1 MSAMMTARLMAV
13 VALAVLGTAQIAS
26 AQLRLG
32 GLNLEGTVEGG
43 IRYFI
48 DEPKESRKG
57 KLEEYRDLSQ
67 GLFAPRLDLRL
78 FRPDESYSVDFSG
91 RNIGREDQEFSLG
104 AGRLG
109 LWQFG
114 FDWDQT
120 PHIFSTNTRLLATER
135 TRGEFVLPTTRP
147 NLNTYNGASRHET
160 GMRTDTAR
168 LSFLLTPTPDLE
180 LKAEYTLID
189 KDGDRPMGMA
199 FGSPG
204 GNFFEIL
211 EPIEQKIHDFRLR
224 GTLSRE
230 QWQLQFGYTLS
241 VFENSVTSLIA
252 DNPCRGLAGSVVTG
266 AGCGA
271 TDGGAAAPS
280 RGRTALAPDNMAHS
294 INLAGGVSLPMRT
307 RVTANL
313 GYSLRLQ
320 NADFLPHTINPA
332 LTSPPLLQRSLNG
345 NVQTILLNLNATSRP
360 ISPLTLSAKYRLY
373 DLHDLSDQVSSTGT
387 VVNDRTV
394 SSPRRSSVWDYSRQ
408 NFDGDARWQLF
419 RPLALT
425 LGGGWERW
433 HRNQHREAR
442 LTDEAT
448 GKAAIDATPV
458 DWILAR
464 LTYRPSFRRVYQY
477 HTEAHAEH
485 SVNEEDPSF
494 DTQKQSQSLVKFDE
508 GSRNR
513 HRVDVL
519 FQLTP
524 TEFFTV
530 TPTASYYT
538 DDYIDSDLG
547 LQKGTGW
554 SAGIDLNWTPFER
567 VAISA
572 GYMHERIEQG
582 MRSRFRPTVGG
593 VIADFESFD
602 WISWNIDTIDTI
614 HAGVKATL
622 IPKVL
627 DLTLGGN
634 YSSSVGRI
642 ETRNPAAPSEST
654 TANQL
659 SAQAKPMPAFEDTLL
674 RLDTKLTYHFAK
686 AWSASLGYVFESL
699 VSHDWRTD
707 RLNPFIP
714 GISSIWLGDDQRNY
728 AAHIVGA
735 TLAYR
740 FK

>member
-1 MSAMMTARLMAV
+1 
-13 VALAVLGTAQIAS
+13 
-26 AQLRLG
+26 
-32 GLNLEGTVEGG
+32 
-43 IRYFI
+43 
-48 DEPKESRKG
+48 
-57 KLEEYRDLSQ
+57 
-67 GLFAPRLDLRL
+67 
-78 FRPDESYSVDFSG
+78 
-91 RNIGREDQEFSLG
+91 
-104 AGRLG
+104 
-109 LWQFG
+109 
-114 FDWDQT
+114 
-120 PHIFSTNTRLLATER
+120 
-135 TRGEFVLPTTRP
+135 
-147 NLNTYNGASRHET
+147 
-160 GMRTDTAR
+160 
-168 LSFLLTPTPDLE
+168 
-180 LKAEYTLID
+180 
-189 KDGDRPMGMA
+189 
-199 FGSPG
+199 
-204 GNFFEIL
+204 
-211 EPIEQKIHDFRLR
+211 
-224 GTLSRE
+224 
-230 QWQLQFGYTLS
+230 
-241 VFENSVTSLIA
+241 
-252 DNPCRGLAGSVVTG
+252 
-266 AGCGA
+266 
-271 TDGGAAAPS
+271 
-280 RGRTALAPDNMAHS
+280 
-294 INLAGGVSLPMRT
+294 AGGVSLPMRT

-448 GKAAIDATPV
+448 GKAAIDATPA

-494 DTQKQSQSLVKFDE
+494 DTQKQSQRLVKFDE

-714 GISSIWLGDDQRNY
+714 GISSIWLGNDQRNY